1 MIDEWSNI
9 LESRNVRTILYCYC
23 QEIYLTALIKGIGNW
38 IQMDTIK
45 TSNSHNLS
53 TNDLLKDVV
62 YLGLDF
68 IFWKIWKII
77 TFHALLKSGGCCLF
91 LLRCAFKVT
100 FLFEHNRLH
109 DTHFD
114 QGSKKRDS
122 IQVLPNCP
130 VQTQMARLFTNI
142 FHHPIFWRGGCPCL
156 SSVQNS
162 VCHSLGHLRVFTF
175 LMAAQLRDARS
186 TPSRG
191 SAYFA
196 A

>member
-1 MIDEWSNI
+1 MLFIWVLFSFFKDLKNHYISCPFE
-9 LESRNVRTILYCYC
+9 VR
-23 QEIYLTALIKGIGNW
+23 Q
-38 IQMDTIK
+38 
-45 TSNSHNLS
+45 
-53 TNDLLKDVV
+53 LLP
-62 YLGLDF
+62 
-68 IFWKIWKII
+68 
-77 TFHALLKSGGCCLF
+77 F

-142 FHHPIFWRGGCPCL
+142 FITRYFWRGGCPCL
-156 SSVQNS
+156 SSLQNS

-186 TPSRG
+186 TPGQG